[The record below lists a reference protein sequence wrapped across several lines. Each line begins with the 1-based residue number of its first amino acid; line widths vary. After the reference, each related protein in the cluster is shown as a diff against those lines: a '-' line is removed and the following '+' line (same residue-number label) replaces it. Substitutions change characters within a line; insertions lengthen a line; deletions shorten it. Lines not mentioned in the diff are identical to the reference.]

1 MRKGR
6 KTKIQIRL
14 KRENITRRRMKT
26 DKNVFVN
33 GNTDPKCDITLKIRT
48 FDFLEGFSHSVC
60 FQGGC
65 SLHDL

>member
-6 KTKIQIRL
+6 KTKIQIKL

-33 GNTDPKCDITLKIRT
+33 GNTDPK
-48 FDFLEGFSHSVC
+48 SVI
-60 FQGGC
+60 
-65 SLHDL
+65 LL